1 MPAIELCSMSRIHK
15 TYPYLLA
22 HESPSSV
29 LIDMAYRVN
38 PDFNL
43 TGSTLVV
50 DYDLAKLKRMQ
61 PDKWMC
67 GELEDVEGLFNRLL
81 MQVFQY
87 DSPYQVQRDILA
99 ASKLIVP
106 TGEFRV
112 SVPPKVGAKR
122 VKSIADQ
129 CFQSV
134 HAVKTK
140 GESLLICRQPLPK
153 DPLPEAHSITYHDPV
168 SDKELKFYTIPGMFS
183 SNNVD
188 KGTDLLLQTVSLVKD
203 SSVLDIGCGYGV
215 IGVVAAMRGATVS
228 LLDVDARA
236 IKLARRNLQL
246 NGHSGKVYLKIQPYD
261 FVDNAFD
268 VILSNPPTHAGSITL
283 QQLFSEMVRVCRP
296 AGYVAIVVREQL
308 NYEKWL
314 VKLGNVTILAK
325 ANGYKI
331 IHIKKG

>member
-1 MPAIELCSMSRIHK
+1 MSRIHK

-22 HESPSSV
+22 HESPSSIH
-29 LIDMAYRVN
+29 IDVAYRVN
-38 PDFNL
+38 PDFDF

-50 DYDLAKLKRMQ
+50 DYDLSRIKRRQ
-61 PDKWMC
+61 PDKWVC
-67 GELEDVEGLFNRLL
+67 CELEDVKGLFDRVL

-87 DSPYQVQRDILA
+87 DSPHQVQNDILA
-99 ASKLIVP
+99 ASKLTSP

-112 SVPPKVGAKR
+112 SVPPKAGAKR
-122 VKSIADQ
+122 VKSIIDQ
-129 CFQSV
+129 CFQDV
-134 HAVKTK
+134 HTAKTK

-153 DPLPEAHSITYHDPV
+153 DPLPETHSVTYYDPV
-168 SDKELKFYTIPGMFS
+168 SDKELKFYARPGMFS

-188 KGTDLLLQTVSLVKD
+188 KGTDLLLQTVSSVKGR
-203 SSVLDIGCGYGV
+203 SVLDIGCGYGV
-215 IGVVAAMRGATVS
+215 IGIVAAARGATVS

-236 IKLARRNLQL
+236 VKLAGRNLQL

-261 FVDNAFD
+261 FVDSAYD
-268 VILSNPPTHAGSITL
+268 VVLSNPPTHAGSETL

-314 VKLGNVTILAK
+314 VKLGEVTVLAK
-325 ANGYKI
+325 SNGYKI
-331 IHIKKG
+331 IQITKG